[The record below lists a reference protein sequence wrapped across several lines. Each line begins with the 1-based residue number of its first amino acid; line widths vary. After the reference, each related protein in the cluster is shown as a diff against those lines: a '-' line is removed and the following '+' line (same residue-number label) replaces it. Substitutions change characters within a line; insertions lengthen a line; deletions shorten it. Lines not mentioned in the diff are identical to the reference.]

1 MVEPEMHL
9 HLEEARQRALIIS
22 ERIRERSDLAAR
34 RVIEEFAEPLEY
46 AAELE
51 NLAIAAEAWQHVRE
65 AGIEPKMVFA
75 HPDILHYRPE
85 TSLHYRGI
93 ATLSQ
98 KRVQGMATQVISW
111 EAGTYRRPP
120 TLERCRRV
128 ARVYN
133 AVISVIIT
141 GTDGW
146 TLENGYRNVLATI
159 GITEDGSLRNIVG
172 QAGEEAVKTRISR
185 WLAANPQIDT
195 RVDGAVTWLGNGGD
209 WRMIYSSEPDISFE
223 RRTGI
228 DEWQIEATIE
238 VKSGTDP
245 AGALERLG
253 AIQKSFS
260 ETPARSRNFAVLG
273 VVTPEMR
280 RRLDEMNVA
289 RDFSLY
295 HILNDNNAWDDFVR
309 EIFHHTL
316 RII

>member
-1 MVEPEMHL
+1 MVEPEVR
-9 HLEEARQRALIIS
+9 LEEARQRALIIS
-22 ERIRERSDLAAR
+22 ERIRVRSDLAAR
-34 RVIEEFAEPLEY
+34 RAIEEFVEPLEY
-46 AAELE
+46 VAELE
-51 NLAIAAEAWQHVRE
+51 NLAIAPDAWQHIQN
-65 AGIEPKMVFA
+65 AGIAPKMVFA
-75 HPDILHYRPE
+75 HPELLRTHPE
-85 TSLHYRGI
+85 TSLHYRVL

-98 KRVQGMATQVISW
+98 KRVQDMATQIKSW
-111 EAGTYRRPP
+111 EDGTYRRPP
-120 TLERCRRV
+120 TLERCRQV

-172 QAGEEAVKTRISR
+172 QAGEEAVKGRISE
-185 WLAANPQIDT
+185 WLAANAEIDA
-195 RVDGAVTWLGNGGD
+195 RVDGAITWLGNDGNL
-209 WRMIYSSEPDISFE
+209 RMVYSSEPDISFE

-295 HILNDNNAWDDFVR
+295 HILNDSNA
-309 EIFHHTL
+309 
-316 RII
+316 

>member
-1 MVEPEMHL
+1 MVEREMR
-9 HLEEARQRALIIS
+9 LEEARQRALIIS
-22 ERIRERSDLAAR
+22 QRIRQRSDLAAR
-34 RVIEEFAEPLEY
+34 RSIEEFADPLEY
-46 AAELE
+46 ETRLTD
-51 NLAIAAEAWQHVRE
+51 LAIAPEAWQHVLD
-65 AGIEPKMVFA
+65 AGIEPKLVFA
-75 HPDILHYRPE
+75 HPDILRSHPE
-85 TSLHYRGI
+85 ISLHYRGI
-93 ATLSQ
+93 ATLSL
-98 KRVQGMATQVISW
+98 KRVQAMATQVKSW
-111 EAGTYRRPP
+111 EEGTYRRQP
-120 TLERCRRV
+120 TLERCRNV
-128 ARVYN
+128 ARTYN

-172 QAGEEAVKTRISR
+172 QEGEEAVKNRLSE
-185 WLAANPQIDT
+185 WLQMNDAIVTQ
-195 RVDGAVTWLGNGGD
+195 VQGAVTYLGSDGNL
-209 WRMIYSSEPDISFE
+209 RMIYGSDPDISFE
-223 RRTGI
+223 SRAENE
-228 DEWQIEATIE
+228 EWQIVATIE

-253 AIQKSFS
+253 AIQKSFA

-295 HILNDNNAWDDFVR
+295 RILNEHESWEDFVR
-309 EIFHHTL
+309 EVFHHTL